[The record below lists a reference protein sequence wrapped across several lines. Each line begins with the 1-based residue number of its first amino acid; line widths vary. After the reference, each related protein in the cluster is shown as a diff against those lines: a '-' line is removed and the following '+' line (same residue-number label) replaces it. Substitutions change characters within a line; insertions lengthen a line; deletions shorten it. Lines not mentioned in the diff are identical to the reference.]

1 MGHPPKNERR
11 ENEEVIER
19 LADVLDDLGIRYAI
33 GGSVASALYG
43 TVRFTRD
50 ADITIQPFSSLADRL
65 YELLKDEF
73 YVSREAMEE
82 ALKSHGSFNIIH
94 FGTAFKIDLFIQGS
108 NEFER
113 QLLDRRHMLRLDEA
127 SPREV
132 GVVSPEDI
140 VLLKLRWFSMTGG
153 TSERQWSDVLGVLAV
168 QGKSLDFEY
177 LEDSARKL
185 GLEELLDRAIA
196 EAQT

>member
-1 MGHPPKNERR
+1 MNEKR

-19 LADVLDDLGIRYAI
+19 LADVLDSLGIRYSI

-50 ADITIQPFSSLADRL
+50 ADITVQPFSPLADRL
-65 YELLKDEF
+65 YGLLKDEF

-82 ALKSHGSFNIIH
+82 ALRSQGSFNVIH
-94 FGTAFKIDLFIQGS
+94 FATAFKIDLFIQGPS
-108 NEFER
+108 AFEGR
-113 QLLDRRHMLRLDEA
+113 LLDRRRMLRLNDM
-127 SPREV
+127 SHRDV
-132 GVVSPEDI
+132 SVVSPEDI

-153 TSERQWSDVLGVLAV
+153 TSERQWNDVLGVLGV

-177 LEDSARKL
+177 LTDSAKEL
-185 GLEELLDRAIA
+185 GLEELLNRAMA
-196 EAQT
+196 EADT